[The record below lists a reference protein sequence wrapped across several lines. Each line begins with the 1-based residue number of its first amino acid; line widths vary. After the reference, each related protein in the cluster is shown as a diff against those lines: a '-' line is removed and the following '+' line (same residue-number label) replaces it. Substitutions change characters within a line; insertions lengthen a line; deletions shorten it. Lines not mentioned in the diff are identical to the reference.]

1 VDKARRSTLTPLLDT
16 VTEAPARF
24 TGPGSSTRSP
34 ERRISRVAA
43 LASNLPSNEVLPSV
57 RICARRLAAG
67 IATPTGDFARY
78 RSNQTCGLR
87 PAASR
92 LAFPARLS
100 NSMWADNFNLS
111 QEFPAAA
118 AS

>member
-1 VDKARRSTLTPLLDT
+1 MDKAARSTLTPLLDT

-87 PAASR
+87 PGASR
-92 LAFPARLS
+92 PAFPEGLS
-100 NSMWADNFNLS
+100 KSIWAEHVYLFL
-111 QEFPAAA
+111 EFADAG
-118 AS
+118 